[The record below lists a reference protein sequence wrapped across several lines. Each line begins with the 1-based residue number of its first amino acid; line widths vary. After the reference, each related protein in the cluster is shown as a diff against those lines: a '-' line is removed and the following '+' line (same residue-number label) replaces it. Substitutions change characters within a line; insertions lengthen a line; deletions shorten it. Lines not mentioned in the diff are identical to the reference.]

1 LPQLPLRIQLAADPS
16 SPTNRRRC
24 SSSRCRTT
32 RMDHRNP
39 TSPST
44 DQTTRHT
51 YRRGRNR
58 MTTKQ
63 LLNRIERACAE
74 LRQNK
79 QPVTFTAVAAKT
91 GTARATLY
99 RNQTLRT
106 VIEEQ
111 RRQAA
116 ASGTLTSLTDEI
128 ATLRATVETLAA
140 RVRQHEKQLRGLRNN

>member
-1 LPQLPLRIQLAADPS
+1 
-16 SPTNRRRC
+16 
-24 SSSRCRTT
+24 
-32 RMDHRNP
+32 
-39 TSPST
+39 
-44 DQTTRHT
+44 
-51 YRRGRNR
+51 